1 MVRTEE
7 QEKQTREA
15 RLLVSSPEVVYS
27 ELKIY
32 RENAARDIV
41 AADEEMENLLLARE
55 DPLIDLALACY
66 GTNQDVVGALYRTF
80 LSG

>member
-41 AADEEMENLLLARE
+41 AADEKWKISCSRVKIL
-55 DPLIDLALACY
+55 
-66 GTNQDVVGALYRTF
+66 
-80 LSG
+80 